1 MRRVME
7 NQSNEKRVISK
18 DLCIERLYQLHDFI
32 LNLHLEKSFEGIRFF
47 YNSEL
52 YPIYAYQF
60 KLGKYQLYL
69 SQSTLESNFDICYI
83 NISSNDYSYWEIE
96 YTDLFINEF
105 GKISVSSCNF
115 NREFIA
121 SREYELLFNEIED
134 MQAWISFQVR
144 KEKQILSEFM
154 IQLSKY
160 NKFLYEL

>member
-1 MRRVME
+1 MSI
-7 NQSNEKRVISK
+7 QKSK
-18 DLCIERLYQLHDFI
+18 DECIKRLYKLYDFI
-32 LNLHLEKSFEGIRFF
+32 LNLHLEKGFEGIRFF

-52 YPIYAYQF
+52 YPIYSYQF
-60 KLGKYQLYL
+60 QLGKYQIYL
-69 SQSTLESNFDICYI
+69 SQSTSESNFDICYI
-83 NISSNDYSYWEIE
+83 NISSNDYSYWVIR

-105 GKISVSSCNF
+105 GKIRASSYKF
-115 NREFIA
+115 NREFVS
-121 SREYELLFNEIED
+121 SREYELLYNEIED